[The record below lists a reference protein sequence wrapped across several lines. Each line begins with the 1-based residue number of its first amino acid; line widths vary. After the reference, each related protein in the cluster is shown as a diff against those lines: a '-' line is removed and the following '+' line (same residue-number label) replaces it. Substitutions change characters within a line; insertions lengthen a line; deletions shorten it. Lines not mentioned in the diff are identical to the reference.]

1 MLYPLVLL
9 ALLIVAIMM
18 IWPAR
23 EQRAATARTHLD
35 SIVPVWQFNEK
46 HSLRIDAPPERVFEA
61 IRAVRAEDIVLFRTL
76 VAIRRGGRRGPE
88 SILNP
93 AAGAPILDVA
103 TRTGFRYLADD
114 PPREIVVGLEVAP
127 GVFAAMNFLVTA
139 DGRGG
144 SIVSTETR
152 VYARTKRAGRRFAMY
167 WRVIRPGSGFIR
179 RMWLRA
185 VRRRVEGGFP
195 RALSSVH
202 DE

>member
-1 MLYPLVLL
+1 MTMLYAVL
-9 ALLIVAIMM
+9 LLIVAIVM

-23 EQRAATARTHLD
+23 EQHAATLQTHLD
-35 SIVPVWQFNEK
+35 SIMPVWQFNEK

-76 VAIRRGGRRGPE
+76 VAIRRGGRRGRE

-127 GVFAAMNFLVTA
+127 SAFAAMNFLVTA

-144 SIVSTETR
+144 STISTETR
-152 VYARTKRAGRRFAMY
+152 VYAGTKRAERRFAMY

-185 VRRRVEGGFP
+185 VRRRAAGGFH